1 MCRGADNAKYSV
13 EIGAISVER
22 FFNCLEAEI
31 AFYNFVAEKFLQT
44 TYNMKNH
51 FTQKLFASAVML
63 SAVAFAASADIKIG
77 ETSYTNLN
85 AAVRAVQDGETILI
99 SGSVDCTWTFNPVA
113 NLNFTIEGVGE
124 DATINIK
131 RRDDNTFRLFFNLK
145 QANVGLTLKN
155 LTISMVEVEG
165 VTGAD
170 FDGNL
175 IQQQSG
181 TLTMENVIV
190 KGFTSTTTRGAIR
203 IQSNSV
209 STSFTGISFENCTTG
224 NGSDVV
230 VAKPDYNLVVGGTC
244 NFTCQLND
252 NSSYLTAD
260 NLSSNSHI
268 KLVLPSGMTGKTVVK
283 GAENFEMFTVA
294 ANGTQYILGPQDGN
308 IVALADN
315 NVLLV
320 QIVEGKTTSSTMAN
334 FPKAADFTTGDNIR
348 ILLYKDVKFTSS
360 VSFAGKTI
368 EIAGA
373 KDGVTLTRNTDRYV
387 VNGTTKNTHV
397 TVKNL
402 TLSQSADYQYADYQ
416 NNFVILDKATSSVA
430 LHNVA
435 FKNNNVNGALVA
447 QSAGDLVLD
456 GVTFDNCTSSAGALV
471 TVGAP
476 GNVTLSGLNEGLSIA
491 PTFNTPINCEGI
503 QKPENLI
510 TVVISEDFI
519 NSIPVDTDDESKKL
533 PVIFTNFNH
542 TDPYDY
548 FTISNTN
555 YTLDY
560 TDGGKNLI
568 LITKTASGVEEIE
581 GEEAADVAPVYYDVN
596 GVMVP
601 SDALT
606 PGLYICVKGD
616 KASKVVI
623 R

>member
-1 MCRGADNAKYSV
+1 M
-13 EIGAISVER
+13 
-22 FFNCLEAEI
+22 
-31 AFYNFVAEKFLQT
+31 NFK
-44 TYNMKNH
+44 
-51 FTQKLFASAVML
+51 
-63 SAVAFAASADIKIG
+63 
-77 ETSYTNLN
+77 
-85 AAVRAVQDGETILI
+85 
-99 SGSVDCTWTFNPVA
+99 
-113 NLNFTIEGVGE
+113 IEGVGE

-131 RRDDNTFRLFFNLK
+131 RRAKDNTFRLFFNL
-145 QANVGLTLKN
+145 QNENVGLTLKN

-190 KGFTSTTTRGAIR
+190 KGFATKATNGAIR
-203 IQSNSV
+203 IYGKAVSSGLKNVAFEDCTIPNNYNVFCAKGGYSV
-209 STSFTGISFENCTTG
+209 NIGGKCNYTVRLNEKTSS
-224 NGSDVV
+224 
-230 VAKPDYNLVVGGTC
+230 
-244 NFTCQLND
+244 
-252 NSSYLTAD
+252 LTAD
-260 NLSSNSHI
+260 NIAEGSNIDLSLASS
-268 KLVLPSGMTGKTVVK
+268 MTGNDVVVK

-308 IVALADN
+308 IVALANN

-334 FPKAADFTTGDNIR
+334 FPKATDFTTGDNIR
-348 ILLYKDVKFTSS
+348 ILLYKDVNFTSS

-373 KDGVTLTRNTDRYV
+373 KDGVTLKRTTDRYV

-402 TLSQSADYQYADYQ
+402 TLSQSADYQ

-491 PTFNTPINCEGI
+491 PTFNIANVTPINCEGI

-519 NSIPVDTDDESKKL
+519 NSIPVDTDDESKKC

>member
-1 MCRGADNAKYSV
+1 
-13 EIGAISVER
+13 
-22 FFNCLEAEI
+22 
-31 AFYNFVAEKFLQT
+31 
-44 TYNMKNH
+44 
-51 FTQKLFASAVML
+51 ML

-77 ETSYTNLN
+77 ERSYTNLN
-85 AAVRAVQDGETILI
+85 AAVGAVQNGETILI
-99 SGSVDCTWTFNPVA
+99 SGSVDCTWTFNPGA
-113 NLNFTIEGVGE
+113 NLNFKIEGVGE

-131 RRDDNTFRLFFNLK
+131 RRAKDNTFRLFFNL
-145 QANVGLTLKN
+145 QNENVGLTLKN

-190 KGFTSTTTRGAIR
+190 KGFATKATNGAIR
-203 IQSNSV
+203 IYGKAVSSGLKNVAFEDCTIPNNYNVFCAKGGYSV
-209 STSFTGISFENCTTG
+209 NIGGKCNYTVRLNEKTSS
-224 NGSDVV
+224 
-230 VAKPDYNLVVGGTC
+230 
-244 NFTCQLND
+244 
-252 NSSYLTAD
+252 LTAD
-260 NLSSNSHI
+260 NIAEGSNIDLSLASS
-268 KLVLPSGMTGKTVVK
+268 MTGNDVVVK

-308 IVALADN
+308 IVALANN

-334 FPKAADFTTGDNIR
+334 FPKATDFTTGDNIR
-348 ILLYKDVKFTSS
+348 ILLYKDVNFTSS

-373 KDGVTLTRNTDRYV
+373 KDGVTLKRTTDRYV

-402 TLSQSADYQYADYQ
+402 TLSQSADYQ

-491 PTFNTPINCEGI
+491 PTFNIANVTPINCEGI

-519 NSIPVDTDDESKKL
+519 NSIPVDTDDESKKC

>member
-1 MCRGADNAKYSV
+1 
-13 EIGAISVER
+13 
-22 FFNCLEAEI
+22 
-31 AFYNFVAEKFLQT
+31 
-44 TYNMKNH
+44 
-51 FTQKLFASAVML
+51 ML

-77 ETSYTNLN
+77 ETSYTNLS

-131 RRDDNTFRLFFNLK
+131 RRAKDNTFRLFFNLQ

-165 VTGAD
+165 VTGAN

-190 KGFTSTTTRGAIR
+190 KGFATKATNGAIR
-203 IQSNSV
+203 IYDNAVSSGLKNVAFEDCTIPNNYNVFCAKGGYSV
-209 STSFTGISFENCTTG
+209 NIGGKCNYTVRLNEKTSS
-224 NGSDVV
+224 
-230 VAKPDYNLVVGGTC
+230 
-244 NFTCQLND
+244 
-252 NSSYLTAD
+252 LTAD
-260 NLSSNSHI
+260 NIAEGSNIDLSLASSI
-268 KLVLPSGMTGKTVVK
+268 TGNDVVVK
-283 GAENFEMFTVA
+283 GTEDFEMFSVA
-294 ANGTQYILGPQDGN
+294 TSGSNYILGPQDGN
-308 IVALADN
+308 IVALANN

-348 ILLYKDVKFTSS
+348 ILLYKDVNFTSS

-373 KDGVTLTRNTDRYV
+373 KDGVTLTRTTDRYV

-402 TLSQSADYQYADYQ
+402 TLSQSADYQSADYQ

-491 PTFNTPINCEGI
+491 PTFNSPINCEGI

-519 NSIPVDTDDESKKL
+519 NSIPVDTDDESKKC

>member
-1 MCRGADNAKYSV
+1 
-13 EIGAISVER
+13 
-22 FFNCLEAEI
+22 
-31 AFYNFVAEKFLQT
+31 
-44 TYNMKNH
+44 MKNH

-77 ETSYTNLN
+77 ERSYTNLN
-85 AAVRAVQDGETILI
+85 AAVGAVQNGETILI
-99 SGSVDCTWTFNPVA
+99 SGSVDCTWTFNPGA
-113 NLNFTIEGVGE
+113 NLNFKIEGVGE

-131 RRDDNTFRLFFNLK
+131 RRAKDNTFRLFFNL
-145 QANVGLTLKN
+145 QNENVGLTLKN

-190 KGFTSTTTRGAIR
+190 KGFATKATNGAIR
-203 IQSNSV
+203 IYGKAVSSGLKNVAFEDCTIPNNYNVFCAKGGYSV
-209 STSFTGISFENCTTG
+209 NIGGKCNYTVRLNEKTSS
-224 NGSDVV
+224 
-230 VAKPDYNLVVGGTC
+230 
-244 NFTCQLND
+244 
-252 NSSYLTAD
+252 LTAD
-260 NLSSNSHI
+260 NIAEGSNIDLSLASS
-268 KLVLPSGMTGKTVVK
+268 MTGNDVVVK
-283 GAENFEMFTVA
+283 GTEDFEMFTVA

-334 FPKAADFTTGDNIR
+334 FPKATDFTTGDNIR
-348 ILLYKDVKFTSS
+348 ILLYKDVNFTSS

-373 KDGVTLTRNTDRYV
+373 KDGVTLKRTTDRYV

-402 TLSQSADYQYADYQ
+402 TLSQSADCQY
-416 NNFVILDKATSSVA
+416 NFVILDKATSSVA

-476 GNVTLSGLNEGLSIA
+476 GNLTLTGLNNGLSIY
-491 PTFNTPINCEGI
+491 PEFDINKLTPINCEGI
-503 QKPENLI
+503 QIPNETIKFK
-510 TVVISEDFI
+510 VSESFI
-519 NSIPVDTDDESKKL
+519 ESIPNDPNNSTQKL
-533 PVIFTNFNH
+533 WPIVITNFNH
-542 TDPYDY
+542 RNPGAY
-548 FTISNTN
+548 FYVVNTGYALDCDN
-555 YTLDY
+555 DGKDLVFLPNTLV
-560 TDGGKNLI
+560 
-568 LITKTASGVEEIE
+568 GVEKVDTDATE
-581 GEEAADVAPVYYDVN
+581 DVAPVYYNLN
-596 GVMVP
+596 GVKV
-601 SDALT
+601 SADALT

>member
-1 MCRGADNAKYSV
+1 
-13 EIGAISVER
+13 
-22 FFNCLEAEI
+22 
-31 AFYNFVAEKFLQT
+31 
-44 TYNMKNH
+44 MKNH

-85 AAVRAVQDGETILI
+85 AAVGAVQDGETILI
-99 SGSVDCTWTFNPVA
+99 SGSVDCTWTFNPKA

-131 RRDDNTFRLFFNLK
+131 RRGDNTFRLFFNLK
-145 QANVGLTLKN
+145 QANVCLTLKN

-190 KGFTSTTTRGAIR
+190 KGFTSTTTSGAIR

-209 STSFTGISFENCTTG
+209 STSLTGISFENCTTG

-244 NFTCQLND
+244 NFTCQLNE

-268 KLVLPSGMTGKTVVK
+268 KLVLPSGMTGNTVVK

-308 IVALADN
+308 IVALANN

-320 QIVEGKTTSSTMAN
+320 QIVEGKTTSSTMTN
-334 FPKAADFTTGDNIR
+334 FPKATDFTTGDNIR
-348 ILLYKDVKFTSS
+348 ILLYKDVNYTSG

-373 KDGVTLTRNTDRYV
+373 KDGVTLTRTTDKYV

-402 TLSQSADYQYADYQ
+402 TLSQSADCQY
-416 NNFVILDKATSSVA
+416 NFVILNEATSSVA

-491 PTFNTPINCEGI
+491 PTFNIKNVTPINCEGI

>member
-1 MCRGADNAKYSV
+1 
-13 EIGAISVER
+13 
-22 FFNCLEAEI
+22 
-31 AFYNFVAEKFLQT
+31 
-44 TYNMKNH
+44 
-51 FTQKLFASAVML
+51 ML

-85 AAVRAVQDGETILI
+85 AAVGAVQDGETILI
-99 SGSVDCTWTFNPVA
+99 SGSVDCTWTFNPGA

-131 RRDDNTFRLFFNLK
+131 RRGDKTFRLFFNLK

-190 KGFTSTTTRGAIR
+190 KGFATKATNGAIR
-203 IQSNSV
+203 IYDNAVSSGLKNVAFEDCTIPNNYNVFCAKGGYSV
-209 STSFTGISFENCTTG
+209 NIGGKCNYTVRLNETTSS
-224 NGSDVV
+224 
-230 VAKPDYNLVVGGTC
+230 
-244 NFTCQLND
+244 
-252 NSSYLTAD
+252 LTAD
-260 NLSSNSHI
+260 NIAEGSNIDLSLASSI
-268 KLVLPSGMTGKTVVK
+268 TGNDVVVK
-283 GAENFEMFTVA
+283 GTEDFEMFTVA

-308 IVALADN
+308 IVALANN

-334 FPKAADFTTGDNIR
+334 FPKATDFTTGDNIR
-348 ILLYKDVKFTSS
+348 ILLYKDVNFTSS

-373 KDGVTLTRNTDRYV
+373 KDGVTLTRTRDKYV

-402 TLSQSADYQYADYQ
+402 TLSQYADYQ
-416 NNFVILDKATSSVA
+416 NNFVILNKATSSVA

-476 GNVTLSGLNEGLSIA
+476 GNLTLTGLNNGLSIY
-491 PTFNTPINCEGI
+491 PEFDINKLTPINCEGI
-503 QKPENLI
+503 QIPNETIKFK
-510 TVVISEDFI
+510 VSESFI
-519 NSIPVDTDDESKKL
+519 ESIPNDPNNSTQKL
-533 PVIFTNFNH
+533 WPIVITNFNH
-542 TDPYDY
+542 RNPGAY
-548 FTISNTN
+548 FYVVNTG
-555 YTLDY
+555 YVLDY
-560 TDGGKNLI
+560 DNDGKDLVFLPNTLV
-568 LITKTASGVEEIE
+568 GVEKVDTD
-581 GEEAADVAPVYYDVN
+581 AAEDVAPVYYNLN
-596 GVMVP
+596 GVKV
-601 SDALT
+601 SADALT
-606 PGLYICVKGD
+606 PGFYICVKGD

>member
-1 MCRGADNAKYSV
+1 
-13 EIGAISVER
+13 
-22 FFNCLEAEI
+22 
-31 AFYNFVAEKFLQT
+31 
-44 TYNMKNH
+44 
-51 FTQKLFASAVML
+51 ML

-77 ETSYTNLN
+77 ERSYTNLN
-85 AAVRAVQDGETILI
+85 AAVGAVQNGETILI
-99 SGSVDCTWTFNPVA
+99 SGSVDCTWTFNPGA
-113 NLNFTIEGVGE
+113 NLNFKIEGVGE

-131 RRDDNTFRLFFNLK
+131 RRAKDNTFRLFFNL
-145 QANVGLTLKN
+145 QNENVGLTLKN

-190 KGFTSTTTRGAIR
+190 KGFATKATNGAIR
-203 IQSNSV
+203 IYGKAVSSGLKNVAFEDCTIPNNYNVFCAKGGYSV
-209 STSFTGISFENCTTG
+209 NIGGKCNYTVRLNEKTSS
-224 NGSDVV
+224 
-230 VAKPDYNLVVGGTC
+230 
-244 NFTCQLND
+244 
-252 NSSYLTAD
+252 LTAD
-260 NLSSNSHI
+260 NIAEGSNIDLSLASS
-268 KLVLPSGMTGKTVVK
+268 MTGNDVVVK
-283 GAENFEMFTVA
+283 GTEDFEMFTVA

-334 FPKAADFTTGDNIR
+334 FPKATDFTTGDNIR
-348 ILLYKDVKFTSS
+348 ILLYKDVNFTSS

-373 KDGVTLTRNTDRYV
+373 KDGVTLKRTTDRYV

-402 TLSQSADYQYADYQ
+402 TLSQSADCQY
-416 NNFVILDKATSSVA
+416 NFVILDKATSSVA

-476 GNVTLSGLNEGLSIA
+476 GNLTLTGLNNGLSIY
-491 PTFNTPINCEGI
+491 PEFDINKLTPINCEGI
-503 QKPENLI
+503 QIPNETIKFK
-510 TVVISEDFI
+510 VSESFI
-519 NSIPVDTDDESKKL
+519 ESIPNDPNNSTQKL
-533 PVIFTNFNH
+533 WPIVITNFNH
-542 TDPYDY
+542 RNPGAY
-548 FTISNTN
+548 FYVVNTGYALDCDN
-555 YTLDY
+555 DGKDLVFLPNTLV
-560 TDGGKNLI
+560 
-568 LITKTASGVEEIE
+568 GVEKVDTDATE
-581 GEEAADVAPVYYDVN
+581 DVAPVYYNLN
-596 GVMVP
+596 GVKV
-601 SDALT
+601 SADALT

>member
-1 MCRGADNAKYSV
+1 
-13 EIGAISVER
+13 
-22 FFNCLEAEI
+22 
-31 AFYNFVAEKFLQT
+31 
-44 TYNMKNH
+44 
-51 FTQKLFASAVML
+51 ML

-85 AAVRAVQDGETILI
+85 AAVRAVQNGETILI
-99 SGSVDCTWTFNPVA
+99 SGSVDCTWTFNPA
-113 NLNFTIEGVGE
+113 PDAKLNFTIEGVGE

-131 RRDDNTFRLFFNLK
+131 RRGDKTFRLFFNLK

-165 VTGAD
+165 VTGDA
-170 FDGNL
+170 FAGNL

-190 KGFTSTTTRGAIR
+190 KGFTSTTPHGAIR
-203 IQSNSV
+203 IQSKSV
-209 STSFTGISFENCTTG
+209 STSLTGISFENCTTG

-230 VAKPDYNLVVGGTC
+230 VVKPDYNLVVGGTC
-244 NFTCQLND
+244 NFTCQLNE

-268 KLVLPSGMTGKTVVK
+268 KLVLPSDMTGKVVK

-308 IVALADN
+308 IVALANN

-348 ILLYKDVKFTSS
+348 ILLYKDVNFTSS

-373 KDGVTLTRNTDRYV
+373 KDGVTLTRTTDRYV
-387 VNGTTKNTHV
+387 VNGKTANTHV

-402 TLSQSADYQYADYQ
+402 TLSQSADYQ
-416 NNFVILDKATSSVA
+416 NNFVILNKATSSVA

-491 PTFNTPINCEGI
+491 PTFNIANVTPINCEGI

-519 NSIPVDTDDESKKL
+519 NSIPVDTDDESKKC

-606 PGLYICVKGD
+606 PGLYICVRGD
-616 KASKVVI
+616 KTSKVVI

>member
-1 MCRGADNAKYSV
+1 
-13 EIGAISVER
+13 
-22 FFNCLEAEI
+22 
-31 AFYNFVAEKFLQT
+31 
-44 TYNMKNH
+44 MKNH

-85 AAVRAVQDGETILI
+85 AAVGAVQDGETILI
-99 SGSVDCTWTFNPVA
+99 SGSVDCTWTFNPGK

-131 RRDDNTFRLFFNLK
+131 RRGDNTFRLFFNLK

-190 KGFTSTTTRGAIR
+190 KGFATTATNGAIR
-203 IQSNSV
+203 IHSNSV

-268 KLVLPSGMTGKTVVK
+268 KLVLPSGMTGKVVK

-308 IVALADN
+308 IVALANN

-348 ILLYKDVKFTSS
+348 ILLYKDVNFTSS

-373 KDGVTLTRNTDRYV
+373 KDGVTLTRTRDKYV
-387 VNGTTKNTHV
+387 VNGTTANTHV

-402 TLSQSADYQYADYQ
+402 TLSQSADCQY
-416 NNFVILDKATSSVA
+416 NFVILDQATSSVA

-476 GNVTLSGLNEGLSIA
+476 GNLTLTGLNNGLSIY
-491 PTFNTPINCEGI
+491 PEFDIKKLTPINCEGI
-503 QKPENLI
+503 QIPNETIKFK
-510 TVVISEDFI
+510 VSESFI
-519 NSIPVDTDDESKKL
+519 ESIPNDPNNSTQKL
-533 PVIFTNFNH
+533 WPIVITNFNH
-542 TDPYDY
+542 RNPGAY
-548 FTISNTN
+548 FYVVNTGYALDCDN
-555 YTLDY
+555 DGKDLVFLPNTLV
-560 TDGGKNLI
+560 
-568 LITKTASGVEEIE
+568 GVEKVDTD
-581 GEEAADVAPVYYDVN
+581 AAEDVAPVYYNLN
-596 GVMVP
+596 GVKV
-601 SDALT
+601 SADALT
-606 PGLYICVKGD
+606 PGLYICVRGD
-616 KASKVVI
+616 KTTKVAI

>member
-1 MCRGADNAKYSV
+1 
-13 EIGAISVER
+13 
-22 FFNCLEAEI
+22 
-31 AFYNFVAEKFLQT
+31 
-44 TYNMKNH
+44 
-51 FTQKLFASAVML
+51 ML

-77 ETSYTNLN
+77 EKSYTNLN

-99 SGSVDCTWTFNPVA
+99 SGSVDCTWTFNPGK

-131 RRDDNTFRLFFNLK
+131 RRAKDNTFRLFFNLQNEK
-145 QANVGLTLKN
+145 VGLTLKN

-165 VTGAD
+165 VTGDA
-170 FDGNL
+170 FAGNL

-190 KGFTSTTTRGAIR
+190 KGFATTAINGAIR
-203 IQSNSV
+203 IYDNAVSSGLKNVAFEDCTIPNNYNVFCAKGGYSV
-209 STSFTGISFENCTTG
+209 NIGGKCNYTVRLNEKTSS
-224 NGSDVV
+224 
-230 VAKPDYNLVVGGTC
+230 
-244 NFTCQLND
+244 
-252 NSSYLTAD
+252 LTAD
-260 NLSSNSHI
+260 NIAEGSNIDLSLASSI
-268 KLVLPSGMTGKTVVK
+268 TGNDVVVK
-283 GAENFEMFTVA
+283 GTEDFEMFSVA
-294 ANGTQYILGPQDGN
+294 TSGSNYILGPQDGN
-308 IVALADN
+308 IVALANN

-348 ILLYKDVKFTSS
+348 ILLYKDVNFTSS

-373 KDGVTLTRNTDRYV
+373 KDGVTLTRTTDRYV

-402 TLSQSADYQYADYQ
+402 TLSQSADYQSADYQ

-491 PTFNTPINCEGI
+491 PTFNSPINCEGI

-519 NSIPVDTDDESKKL
+519 NSIPVDTDDESKKC

>member
-1 MCRGADNAKYSV
+1 
-13 EIGAISVER
+13 
-22 FFNCLEAEI
+22 
-31 AFYNFVAEKFLQT
+31 
-44 TYNMKNH
+44 
-51 FTQKLFASAVML
+51 ML

-77 ETSYTNLN
+77 ETSYTNLK
-85 AAVRAVQDGETILI
+85 AAVGAVQDGETILI
-99 SGSVDCTWTFNPVA
+99 SGSVDCTWTFNPGK
-113 NLNFTIEGVGE
+113 NFTIEGVGE

-131 RRDDNTFRLFFNLK
+131 RRGDKTKTFRLFFHLQNE
-145 QANVGLTLKN
+145 NVGLTLKN

-170 FDGNL
+170 FAGNL

-190 KGFTSTTTRGAIR
+190 KGFATTATNGAIR
-203 IQSNSV
+203 IYGNAVSSGLKNVAFEDCTIPNNYNVFCAKGGYSV
-209 STSFTGISFENCTTG
+209 NIGGKCNYTVRLNEKTSS
-224 NGSDVV
+224 
-230 VAKPDYNLVVGGTC
+230 
-244 NFTCQLND
+244 
-252 NSSYLTAD
+252 LTAD
-260 NLSSNSHI
+260 NIAEGSNIDLSLASSI
-268 KLVLPSGMTGKTVVK
+268 TGNDVVVK
-283 GAENFEMFTVA
+283 GTEDFEMFSVA
-294 ANGTQYILGPQDGN
+294 TSGSNYILGPQDGN
-308 IVALADN
+308 IVALANN

-348 ILLYKDVKFTSS
+348 ILLYKDVNFTSS

-373 KDGVTLTRNTDRYV
+373 KDGVTLTRTTDRYV

-402 TLSQSADYQYADYQ
+402 TLSQSADYQSADYQ

-491 PTFNTPINCEGI
+491 PTFNIANVTPINCEGI

-519 NSIPVDTDDESKKL
+519 NSIPVDTDDESKKC

>member
-1 MCRGADNAKYSV
+1 
-13 EIGAISVER
+13 
-22 FFNCLEAEI
+22 
-31 AFYNFVAEKFLQT
+31 
-44 TYNMKNH
+44 MKNH

-77 ETSYTNLN
+77 EKSYTNLK
-85 AAVRAVQDGETILI
+85 AAVGAVQDGETILI
-99 SGSVDCTWTFNPVA
+99 SGSVDCTWTFNPGK

-131 RRDDNTFRLFFNLK
+131 RRASDNTFHLFFNL
-145 QANVGLTLKN
+145 QNANVGLTLKN

-165 VTGAD
+165 VTGAA
-170 FDGNL
+170 FVGNL

-190 KGFTSTTTRGAIR
+190 KGFATTATNGAIR
-203 IQSNSV
+203 IYGNAVSSGLKNVAFEDCTIPNNYNVFCAKGGYSV
-209 STSFTGISFENCTTG
+209 NIGGKCNYTVRLNAKTSS
-224 NGSDVV
+224 
-230 VAKPDYNLVVGGTC
+230 
-244 NFTCQLND
+244 
-252 NSSYLTAD
+252 LTAD
-260 NLSSNSHI
+260 NIAEGSNIDLSLASS
-268 KLVLPSGMTGKTVVK
+268 MTGKDVVK
-283 GAENFEMFTVA
+283 GTEDFEMFSVA
-294 ANGTQYILGPQDGN
+294 TSGSNYILGPNNGN
-308 IVALADN
+308 LTALANN
-315 NVLLV
+315 NVLLIKTV
-320 QIVEGKTTSSTMAN
+320 DGVTTSSTQAAFPGNNALAAN
-334 FPKAADFTTGDNIR
+334 TRIILYGDVN
-348 ILLYKDVKFTSS
+348 YTSS
-360 VSFAGKTI
+360 VNMDGNTI
-368 EIAGA
+368 EIAGG
-373 KDGVTLTRNTDRYV
+373 KEGVTLTRTVDRYIA
-387 VNGTTKNTHV
+387 NTGADDTHI
-397 TVKNL
+397 TIKNL
-402 TLSQSADYQYADYQ
+402 TLSQSLASSENALVRAH
-416 NNFVILDKATSSVA
+416 NGTSSVV
-430 LHNVA
+430 LQNVT
-435 FKNNNVNGALVA
+435 FKNITSSKDAMIIQTGSQLT
-447 QSAGDLVLD
+447 LD
-456 GVTFDNCTSSAGALV
+456 GVTFDNCQTQADALV
-471 TVGAP
+471 TVPAP

-491 PTFNTPINCEGI
+491 PTFNIANVTPINCEGI
-503 QKPENLI
+503 RKPENLI
-510 TVVISEDFI
+510 TVVISDDFI
-519 NSIPVDTDDESKKL
+519 NSIPVDTDDESKKC

>member
-1 MCRGADNAKYSV
+1 
-13 EIGAISVER
+13 
-22 FFNCLEAEI
+22 
-31 AFYNFVAEKFLQT
+31 
-44 TYNMKNH
+44 MKNH

-77 ETSYTNLN
+77 ERSYTDLK
-85 AAVRAVQDGETILI
+85 AAVGAVQNGETILI
-99 SGSVDCTWTFNPVA
+99 SGSVDCTWTFNPGK

-131 RRDDNTFRLFFNLK
+131 RRAKDNTFRLFFNLQNEK
-145 QANVGLTLKN
+145 VGLTLKN

-190 KGFTSTTTRGAIR
+190 KGFTSTTTSGAIW
-203 IQSNSV
+203 IQPNSV

-230 VAKPDYNLVVGGTC
+230 VPKPDYPKPDYNLVVGGTC

-268 KLVLPSGMTGKTVVK
+268 KLVLPSGMTGNTVVK

-294 ANGTQYILGPQDGN
+294 ANGKQYILGPNNGN
-308 IVALADN
+308 LTALAN
-315 NVLLV
+315 KNVLLIKTV
-320 QIVEGKTTSSTMAN
+320 DGVTTSSTQDAFPGNNALAAN
-334 FPKAADFTTGDNIR
+334 TRIILYGDVN
-348 ILLYKDVKFTSS
+348 YTSS

-373 KDGVTLTRNTDRYV
+373 KDGVTLTRTRDKYV
-387 VNGTTKNTHV
+387 VNGTTENTHV

-402 TLSQSADYQYADYQ
+402 TLSQSADYQSADYQ

-491 PTFNTPINCEGI
+491 PTFNIKNVTPINCEGI

-606 PGLYICVKGD
+606 PGFYICVKGD

>member
-1 MCRGADNAKYSV
+1 
-13 EIGAISVER
+13 
-22 FFNCLEAEI
+22 
-31 AFYNFVAEKFLQT
+31 
-44 TYNMKNH
+44 
-51 FTQKLFASAVML
+51 ML

-77 ETSYTNLN
+77 EKSYTNLN
-85 AAVRAVQDGETILI
+85 AAVGAVQDGETILI
-99 SGSVDCTWTFNPVA
+99 SGSVDCTWTFNPGA
-113 NLNFTIEGVGE
+113 NLNFKIEGVGE

-131 RRDDNTFRLFFNLK
+131 RRAKDNTFRLFFNLK

-190 KGFTSTTTRGAIR
+190 KGFATTATNGAIR
-203 IQSNSV
+203 IYGDAVSSGLKNVAFEDCTIPNNYNVFCAKGGYSV
-209 STSFTGISFENCTTG
+209 NIGGKCNYTVRLHDNTSS
-224 NGSDVV
+224 
-230 VAKPDYNLVVGGTC
+230 
-244 NFTCQLND
+244 
-252 NSSYLTAD
+252 LTAD
-260 NLSSNSHI
+260 NIAEGSNIDLSLASS
-268 KLVLPSGMTGKTVVK
+268 MTGKDVVK
-283 GAENFEMFTVA
+283 GTEDFEMFSVA
-294 ANGTQYILGPQDGN
+294 TSGSNYILGPQDGN
-308 IVALADN
+308 IVALANN

-334 FPKAADFTTGDNIR
+334 FPKATDFTTGDNIR
-348 ILLYKDVKFTSS
+348 ILLYKDVNFTSS

-373 KDGVTLTRNTDRYV
+373 KDGVTLTRTRDKYV
-387 VNGTTKNTHV
+387 VNGTTENTHV

-402 TLSQSADYQYADYQ
+402 TLSQSADYQSADYQ

-491 PTFNTPINCEGI
+491 PTFNIANVTPINCEGI

-519 NSIPVDTDDESKKL
+519 NSIPVDTDDESKKC

-606 PGLYICVKGD
+606 PGFYICVKGD

>member
-1 MCRGADNAKYSV
+1 
-13 EIGAISVER
+13 
-22 FFNCLEAEI
+22 
-31 AFYNFVAEKFLQT
+31 
-44 TYNMKNH
+44 MKNH

-85 AAVRAVQDGETILI
+85 AAVGAVQNGETILI
-99 SGSVDCTWTFNPVA
+99 SGSVDCTWTFNPAA

-131 RRDDNTFRLFFNLK
+131 RRGDKTFRLFFNLK

-190 KGFTSTTTRGAIR
+190 KGFTSTTPNGAIR

-209 STSFTGISFENCTTG
+209 STSLTGISFENCTTG

-244 NFTCQLND
+244 NFTCQLNE

-268 KLVLPSGMTGKTVVK
+268 KLVLPSGMTGNTVVK

-308 IVALADN
+308 IVALANN

-334 FPKAADFTTGDNIR
+334 FPKATDFTTGDNIR
-348 ILLYKDVKFTSS
+348 ILLYKDVNFTSS

-373 KDGVTLTRNTDRYV
+373 KDGVTLKRTTDRYV
-387 VNGTTKNTHV
+387 VNGTTANTHV

-402 TLSQSADYQYADYQ
+402 TLSQSADYQ
-416 NNFVILDKATSSVA
+416 NNFVILNMATSSVA

-491 PTFNTPINCEGI
+491 PTFNIKNVTPINCEGI

-519 NSIPVDTDDESKKL
+519 NSIPVDTDDESKKC

-606 PGLYICVKGD
+606 PGLYICVRGD
-616 KASKVVI
+616 KTSKVVI

>member
-1 MCRGADNAKYSV
+1 
-13 EIGAISVER
+13 
-22 FFNCLEAEI
+22 
-31 AFYNFVAEKFLQT
+31 
-44 TYNMKNH
+44 
-51 FTQKLFASAVML
+51 ML

-77 ETSYTNLN
+77 ETSYTNLS
-85 AAVRAVQDGETILI
+85 AAVGAVQNGETILI
-99 SGSVDCTWTFNPVA
+99 SGSVDCTWTFNPAA

-190 KGFTSTTTRGAIR
+190 KGFTSKTTSGAIR
-203 IQSNSV
+203 IQPNSV

-230 VAKPDYNLVVGGTC
+230 VAAKPDYNLVVGGTC
-244 NFTCQLND
+244 NFTCQLNE

-334 FPKAADFTTGDNIR
+334 FPKATDFTTGDNIR
-348 ILLYKDVKFTSS
+348 ILLYKDVNFTSS
-360 VSFAGKTI
+360 VSFDGKTI

-373 KDGVTLTRNTDRYV
+373 KDGVTLTRTTDRYV
-387 VNGTTKNTHV
+387 VNGTTANTHV

-402 TLSQSADYQYADYQ
+402 TLSQSADCQY
-416 NNFVILDKATSSVA
+416 NFVILNKATSSVA

-491 PTFNTPINCEGI
+491 PTFNIKNVTPINCEGI

-519 NSIPVDTDDESKKL
+519 NSIPVDTDDESKKW

-555 YTLDY
+555 YNLDY

>member
-1 MCRGADNAKYSV
+1 
-13 EIGAISVER
+13 
-22 FFNCLEAEI
+22 
-31 AFYNFVAEKFLQT
+31 
-44 TYNMKNH
+44 
-51 FTQKLFASAVML
+51 ML

-85 AAVRAVQDGETILI
+85 AAVRAVQNGETILI
-99 SGSVDCTWTFNPVA
+99 SGSVDCTWTFNPA
-113 NLNFTIEGVGE
+113 PDAKLNFTIEGVGE

-131 RRDDNTFRLFFNLK
+131 RRGDKTFRLFFNL
-145 QANVGLTLKN
+145 QNANVGLTLKN

-165 VTGAD
+165 VTGDA
-170 FDGNL
+170 FAGNL

-190 KGFTSTTTRGAIR
+190 KGFTSTTTSGAIR
-203 IQSNSV
+203 IQPNSV

-230 VAKPDYNLVVGGTC
+230 VVKPDYNLVVGGTC
-244 NFTCQLND
+244 NFTCQLNE

-268 KLVLPSGMTGKTVVK
+268 KLVLPSGMTGNTVVK

-308 IVALADN
+308 IVALANN

-348 ILLYKDVKFTSS
+348 ILLYKDVNFTSS

-373 KDGVTLTRNTDRYV
+373 KDGVTLTRTTDRYV
-387 VNGTTKNTHV
+387 VNGTTANTHV

-402 TLSQSADYQYADYQ
+402 TLSQSADYQ
-416 NNFVILDKATSSVA
+416 NNFVILNKATSSVA

-491 PTFNTPINCEGI
+491 PTFNIANVTPINCEGI

-519 NSIPVDTDDESKKL
+519 NSIPVDTDDESKKC

>member
-1 MCRGADNAKYSV
+1 
-13 EIGAISVER
+13 
-22 FFNCLEAEI
+22 
-31 AFYNFVAEKFLQT
+31 
-44 TYNMKNH
+44 
-51 FTQKLFASAVML
+51 ML

-77 ETSYTNLN
+77 ETSYTNLK
-85 AAVRAVQDGETILI
+85 AAVGAVQDGETILI

-131 RRDDNTFRLFFNLK
+131 RRAKDNTFRLFFNLQ

-170 FDGNL
+170 FAGNL

-190 KGFTSTTTRGAIR
+190 KGFATKATNGAIR
-203 IQSNSV
+203 IYDNAVSSGLKNVAFEDCTIPNNYNVFCAKGGYSV
-209 STSFTGISFENCTTG
+209 NIGGKCNYTVRLNEKTSS
-224 NGSDVV
+224 
-230 VAKPDYNLVVGGTC
+230 
-244 NFTCQLND
+244 
-252 NSSYLTAD
+252 LTAD
-260 NLSSNSHI
+260 NIAEGSNIDLSLASS
-268 KLVLPSGMTGKTVVK
+268 MTGNDVVVK
-283 GAENFEMFTVA
+283 GTEDFEMFSVA
-294 ANGTQYILGPQDGN
+294 TSGSNYILGPQDGN
-308 IVALADN
+308 IVALANN

-373 KDGVTLTRNTDRYV
+373 KDGVTLTRTTDRYV
-387 VNGTTKNTHV
+387 VNGTTANTHV

-402 TLSQSADYQYADYQ
+402 TLSQSADYQSADYQ
-416 NNFVILDKATSSVA
+416 NNFVILNKATSSVA

-435 FKNNNVNGALVA
+435 FKNNHVNGALVA

-476 GNVTLSGLNEGLSIA
+476 GNLTLTGLNNGLSIY
-491 PTFNTPINCEGI
+491 PEFDINKLTPINCEGI
-503 QKPENLI
+503 QIPNETIKFK
-510 TVVISEDFI
+510 VSESFI
-519 NSIPVDTDDESKKL
+519 ESIPNDPNNSTQKL
-533 PVIFTNFNH
+533 WPIVITNFNH
-542 TDPYDY
+542 RNPGAY
-548 FTISNTN
+548 FYVVNTGYALDCDN
-555 YTLDY
+555 DGKDLVFLPNTLV
-560 TDGGKNLI
+560 
-568 LITKTASGVEEIE
+568 GVEKVDTD
-581 GEEAADVAPVYYDVN
+581 AAEDVAPVYYNLN
-596 GVMVP
+596 GVKV
-601 SDALT
+601 SADALT

>member
-51 FTQKLFASAVML
+51 FTQKLFAYAVML

-77 ETSYTNLN
+77 EKSYTNLN
-85 AAVRAVQDGETILI
+85 VAVGAVQNGETILI
-99 SGSVDCTWTFNPVA
+99 SGSVDCTWTFNPAA

-131 RRDDNTFRLFFNLK
+131 RRGDKTFRLFFNLK

-165 VTGAD
+165 VTGDA
-170 FDGNL
+170 FAGNL

-190 KGFTSTTTRGAIR
+190 KGFTSTTTSGAIR
-203 IQSNSV
+203 IQPNSV

-230 VAKPDYNLVVGGTC
+230 VVKPDYNLVVGGTC
-244 NFTCQLND
+244 NFTCQLNE

-268 KLVLPSGMTGKTVVK
+268 KLVLPSGMTGNTVVK

-308 IVALADN
+308 IVALANN

-334 FPKAADFTTGDNIR
+334 FPKATDFTTGDNIR
-348 ILLYKDVKFTSS
+348 ILLYKDVNFTSS

-373 KDGVTLTRNTDRYV
+373 KDGVTLKRTTDRYV
-387 VNGTTKNTHV
+387 VNGTTANTHV

-402 TLSQSADYQYADYQ
+402 TLSQSADYQ
-416 NNFVILDKATSSVA
+416 NNFVILNKATSSVA

-491 PTFNTPINCEGI
+491 PTFNIANVTPINCEGI

-519 NSIPVDTDDESKKL
+519 NSIPVDTDDESKKC

-606 PGLYICVKGD
+606 PGLYICVRGD
-616 KASKVVI
+616 KTSKVVI

>member
-1 MCRGADNAKYSV
+1 MCRGADYAEYSV

-85 AAVRAVQDGETILI
+85 AAVGAVQDGETILI
-99 SGSVDCTWTFNPVA
+99 SGSVDCTWTFNPAA

-131 RRDDNTFRLFFNLK
+131 RRGDKTFRLFFNL
-145 QANVGLTLKN
+145 QNANVGLTLKN

-165 VTGAD
+165 VTGDA
-170 FDGNL
+170 FAGNL

-190 KGFTSTTTRGAIR
+190 KGFATTATNGAIR
-203 IQSNSV
+203 IQPNSG

-230 VAKPDYNLVVGGTC
+230 VAPDYNLVVGGTC
-244 NFTCQLND
+244 NFTCQLNY

-260 NLSSNSHI
+260 KLSSNSHI
-268 KLVLPSGMTGKTVVK
+268 KLVLPSGMIGKTVVK

-294 ANGTQYILGPQDGN
+294 ANGTPYILGPQVGN
-308 IVALADN
+308 IVDLADN

-334 FPKAADFTTGDNIR
+334 FPKATDFTTGDNIR
-348 ILLYKDVKFTSS
+348 ILLYKDVNFTSS

-373 KDGVTLTRNTDRYV
+373 KDGVTLTRTTDRYV
-387 VNGTTKNTHV
+387 VNGTTANTHV

-402 TLSQSADYQYADYQ
+402 TLSQSADCQ
-416 NNFVILDKATSSVA
+416 NNFVILNKATSSVA

-491 PTFNTPINCEGI
+491 PTFNIANVTPINCEGI

-519 NSIPVDTDDESKKL
+519 NSIPVDTDDESKKC

>member
-1 MCRGADNAKYSV
+1 
-13 EIGAISVER
+13 
-22 FFNCLEAEI
+22 
-31 AFYNFVAEKFLQT
+31 
-44 TYNMKNH
+44 
-51 FTQKLFASAVML
+51 ML

-77 ETSYTNLN
+77 ERSYTNLN
-85 AAVRAVQDGETILI
+85 AAVGAVQNGETILI
-99 SGSVDCTWTFNPVA
+99 SGSVDCTWTFNPGA
-113 NLNFTIEGVGE
+113 NLNFKIEGVGE

-131 RRDDNTFRLFFNLK
+131 RRAKDNTFRLFFNL
-145 QANVGLTLKN
+145 QNENVGLTLKN

-190 KGFTSTTTRGAIR
+190 KGFATKATNGAIR
-203 IQSNSV
+203 IYGKAVSSGLKNVAFEDCTIPNNYNVFCAKGGYSV
-209 STSFTGISFENCTTG
+209 NIGGKCNYTVRLNEKTSS
-224 NGSDVV
+224 
-230 VAKPDYNLVVGGTC
+230 
-244 NFTCQLND
+244 
-252 NSSYLTAD
+252 LTAD
-260 NLSSNSHI
+260 NIAEGSNIDLSLASS
-268 KLVLPSGMTGKTVVK
+268 MTGNDVVVK
-283 GAENFEMFTVA
+283 GTEDFEMFTVA

-334 FPKAADFTTGDNIR
+334 FPKATDFTTGDNIR
-348 ILLYKDVKFTSS
+348 ILLYKDVNFTSS

-373 KDGVTLTRNTDRYV
+373 KDGVTLKRTTDRYV

-402 TLSQSADYQYADYQ
+402 TLSQSADCQY
-416 NNFVILDKATSSVA
+416 NFVILDKATSSVA

-476 GNVTLSGLNEGLSIA
+476 GNLTLTGLNNGLSIY
-491 PTFNTPINCEGI
+491 PEFDINKLTPINCEGI
-503 QKPENLI
+503 QIPNETIKFK
-510 TVVISEDFI
+510 VSESFI
-519 NSIPVDTDDESKKL
+519 ESIPNDPNNSTQKL
-533 PVIFTNFNH
+533 WPIVITNFNH
-542 TDPYDY
+542 RNPGAY
-548 FTISNTN
+548 FYVVNTGYALDCDN
-555 YTLDY
+555 DGKDLVFLPNTLV
-560 TDGGKNLI
+560 
-568 LITKTASGVEEIE
+568 GVEKVDTD
-581 GEEAADVAPVYYDVN
+581 AAEDVAPVYYNLN
-596 GVMVP
+596 GVKV
-601 SDALT
+601 SADALT

>member
-1 MCRGADNAKYSV
+1 M
-13 EIGAISVER
+13 
-22 FFNCLEAEI
+22 
-31 AFYNFVAEKFLQT
+31 
-44 TYNMKNH
+44 
-51 FTQKLFASAVML
+51 
-63 SAVAFAASADIKIG
+63 
-77 ETSYTNLN
+77 
-85 AAVRAVQDGETILI
+85 
-99 SGSVDCTWTFNPVA
+99 
-113 NLNFTIEGVGE
+113 
-124 DATINIK
+124 
-131 RRDDNTFRLFFNLK
+131 
-145 QANVGLTLKN
+145 
-155 LTISMVEVEG
+155 
-165 VTGAD
+165 
-170 FDGNL
+170 
-175 IQQQSG
+175 
-181 TLTMENVIV
+181 
-190 KGFTSTTTRGAIR
+190 
-203 IQSNSV
+203 
-209 STSFTGISFENCTTG
+209 TG
-224 NGSDVV
+224 N
-230 VAKPDYNLVVGGTC
+230 
-244 NFTCQLND
+244 
-252 NSSYLTAD
+252 
-260 NLSSNSHI
+260 
-268 KLVLPSGMTGKTVVK
+268 TVVK

-308 IVALADN
+308 IVALANN

-334 FPKAADFTTGDNIR
+334 FPKATDFTTGDNIR
-348 ILLYKDVKFTSS
+348 ILLYKDVNFTSG

-373 KDGVTLTRNTDRYV
+373 KDGVTLKRTTDRYV
-387 VNGTTKNTHV
+387 VNGTTANTHV

-402 TLSQSADYQYADYQ
+402 TLSQSADYQ
-416 NNFVILDKATSSVA
+416 NNFVILNMATSSVA

-491 PTFNTPINCEGI
+491 PTFNIANVTPINCEGI

-519 NSIPVDTDDESKKL
+519 NSIPVDTDDESKKC

-606 PGLYICVKGD
+606 PGFYICVKGD

>member
-1 MCRGADNAKYSV
+1 
-13 EIGAISVER
+13 
-22 FFNCLEAEI
+22 
-31 AFYNFVAEKFLQT
+31 
-44 TYNMKNH
+44 MKNH

-77 ETSYTNLN
+77 ETSYTNLK
-85 AAVRAVQDGETILI
+85 AAVGAVQDGETILI
-99 SGSVDCTWTFNPVA
+99 SGSVDCTWTFNPGK

-131 RRDDNTFRLFFNLK
+131 RRGDKTFRLFFNL
-145 QANVGLTLKN
+145 QNENVGLTLKN

-170 FDGNL
+170 FAGNL

-190 KGFTSTTTRGAIR
+190 KGFATTATNGAIR
-203 IQSNSV
+203 IYGNAVSSGLKNVAFEDCTIPNNYNVFCAKGGYSV
-209 STSFTGISFENCTTG
+209 NIGGKCNYTVRLNEKTSS
-224 NGSDVV
+224 
-230 VAKPDYNLVVGGTC
+230 
-244 NFTCQLND
+244 
-252 NSSYLTAD
+252 LTAD
-260 NLSSNSHI
+260 NIAEGSNIDLSLASS
-268 KLVLPSGMTGKTVVK
+268 MTGNDVVVK
-283 GAENFEMFTVA
+283 GTEDFEMFSVA
-294 ANGTQYILGPQDGN
+294 TSGSNYILGPQDGN
-308 IVALADN
+308 IVALANN

-373 KDGVTLTRNTDRYV
+373 KDGVTLTRTTDRYV
-387 VNGTTKNTHV
+387 VNGTTANTHV

-402 TLSQSADYQYADYQ
+402 TLSQSADYQSADYQ
-416 NNFVILDKATSSVA
+416 NNFVILNKATSSVA

-435 FKNNNVNGALVA
+435 FKNNHVNGALVA

-476 GNVTLSGLNEGLSIA
+476 GNLTLTGLNNGLSIY
-491 PTFNTPINCEGI
+491 PEFDINKLTPINCEGI
-503 QKPENLI
+503 QIPNETIKFK
-510 TVVISEDFI
+510 VSESFI
-519 NSIPVDTDDESKKL
+519 ESIPNDPNNSTQKL
-533 PVIFTNFNH
+533 WPIVITNFNH
-542 TDPYDY
+542 RNPGAY
-548 FTISNTN
+548 FYVVNTGYALDCDN
-555 YTLDY
+555 DGKDLVFLPNTLV
-560 TDGGKNLI
+560 
-568 LITKTASGVEEIE
+568 GVEKVDTD
-581 GEEAADVAPVYYDVN
+581 AAEDVAPVYYNLN
-596 GVMVP
+596 GVKV
-601 SDALT
+601 SADALT

>member
-1 MCRGADNAKYSV
+1 
-13 EIGAISVER
+13 
-22 FFNCLEAEI
+22 
-31 AFYNFVAEKFLQT
+31 
-44 TYNMKNH
+44 
-51 FTQKLFASAVML
+51 ML

-85 AAVRAVQDGETILI
+85 AAVGAVQDGETILI
-99 SGSVDCTWTFNPVA
+99 SGSVDCTWTFNPAA

-131 RRDDNTFRLFFNLK
+131 RRGDKTFRLFFNLQ

-170 FDGNL
+170 FAGNL

-190 KGFTSTTTRGAIR
+190 KGFATTATNGAIR
-203 IQSNSV
+203 IYGKAVSSGLKNVAFEDCTIPNNYNVFCAKGGYSV
-209 STSFTGISFENCTTG
+209 NIGGKCNYTVRLNETTSS
-224 NGSDVV
+224 
-230 VAKPDYNLVVGGTC
+230 
-244 NFTCQLND
+244 
-252 NSSYLTAD
+252 LTAD
-260 NLSSNSHI
+260 NIAEGSNIDLSLASS
-268 KLVLPSGMTGKTVVK
+268 MTGKDVVK
-283 GAENFEMFTVA
+283 GTEDFEMFTVA

-519 NSIPVDTDDESKKL
+519 NSIPVDTDDESKKC

>member
-1 MCRGADNAKYSV
+1 
-13 EIGAISVER
+13 
-22 FFNCLEAEI
+22 
-31 AFYNFVAEKFLQT
+31 
-44 TYNMKNH
+44 
-51 FTQKLFASAVML
+51 ML

-85 AAVRAVQDGETILI
+85 AAVGAVQNGETILI
-99 SGSVDCTWTFNPVA
+99 SGSVDCTWTFNPDA

-131 RRDDNTFRLFFNLK
+131 RRGDKTFRLFFNL
-145 QANVGLTLKN
+145 QNANVGLTLKN

-165 VTGAD
+165 VTGDA
-170 FDGNL
+170 FAGNL

-190 KGFTSTTTRGAIR
+190 KGFTSTTTSGAIR
-203 IQSNSV
+203 IQPNSV

-230 VAKPDYNLVVGGTC
+230 VVKPDYNLVVGGTC
-244 NFTCQLND
+244 NFTCQLNE

-268 KLVLPSGMTGKTVVK
+268 KLVLPSGMTGNTVVK

-308 IVALADN
+308 IVALANN

-334 FPKAADFTTGDNIR
+334 FPKATDFTTGDNIR
-348 ILLYKDVKFTSS
+348 ILLYKDVNFTSS

-373 KDGVTLTRNTDRYV
+373 KDGVTLKRTTDRYV

-402 TLSQSADYQYADYQ
+402 TLSQSADYQ
-416 NNFVILDKATSSVA
+416 NNFVILNMATSSVA

-491 PTFNTPINCEGI
+491 PTFNIANVTPINCEGI

-519 NSIPVDTDDESKKL
+519 NSIPVDTDDESKKC